1 MESYLGVFNR
11 PGEKEGGIEVPT
23 RSSGALAFSN
33 LSHTSSPAVNVKVSI
48 FSHFEFDE
56 DQLDRML
63 N

>member
-1 MESYLGVFNR
+1 MESYLGIINR

-33 LSHTSSPAVNVKVSI
+33 LFHTSSPAVNVKSACFLI
-48 FSHFEFDE
+48 SSLMGF
-56 DQLDRML
+56 

>member
-1 MESYLGVFNR
+1 MNCHGIIFRNHQRAGRE
-11 PGEKEGGIEVPT
+11 EGGIEVPT

-48 FSHFEFDE
+48 FFIFIV
-56 DQLDRML
+56 MGI

>member
-1 MESYLGVFNR
+1 MESYLGIINR

-48 FSHFEFDE
+48 FSHLECDG
-56 DQLDRML
+56 DQLGRIL